1 MWQIVSHS
9 TLLYTMVLFF
19 FLSTLQHG
27 SLINLNPNMQ
37 FDQSAIELNETDP
50 DAHRLKINFVIN
62 RMWPFVMCC
71 VSNVLHTTGDASLF
85 FGGKRFIRRPVT
97 IKTITCVCDRSINR
111 LSVSIYYDVTHFI
124 ILLILSW
131 AVFFGT
137 SVVHKQTK
145 ESTSPTTLS

>member
-9 TLLYTMVLFF
+9 PLLYTMVLFF
-19 FLSTLQHG
+19 FSSQHG

-85 FGGKRFIRRPVT
+85 FWR
-97 IKTITCVCDRSINR
+97 
-111 LSVSIYYDVTHFI
+111 
-124 ILLILSW
+124 
-131 AVFFGT
+131 
-137 SVVHKQTK
+137 
-145 ESTSPTTLS
+145 